1 MSLAGRVSS
10 QVGKEQE
17 GTLGLEIG
25 ISWTWEKRGWVGNF
39 WKVHGRFFLDGIFG
53 RKTRFNA
60 ENIFIYKAALNA

>member
-39 WKVHGRFFLDGIFG
+39 WKVHGRFFLDGIF
-53 RKTRFNA
+53 
-60 ENIFIYKAALNA
+60 